1 MVHENQNQQIIF
13 IVKITKIWYIEA
25 KSRYGIK
32 WVHVHVHVE
41 IPDINYR

>member
-1 MVHENQNQQIIF
+1 MV
-13 IVKITKIWYIEA
+13 EA

-32 WVHVHVHVE
+32 WVHVHVHVHVE